1 MTSNSSLTPG
11 MRNLFQTSGSSESL
25 RRLIEGCI
33 RNGDSKTAC
42 TLADSLLQSEDAG
55 IADVILFARCFFAA
69 SEYNRSLAVLEHEG
83 LLSAQRIAEASD
95 MLLAS
100 SSDLYSDDGL
110 TENVKIQLWGLQ
122 AIHLA
127 AKCLINLE
135 QHEDCV
141 NLIEP
146 VLSLDTLDPNE
157 GLGPRDDIIIRVQ
170 KVFSMMKNLNI
181 ADGLNVVASLYC
193 MAGKCYDILEN
204 RAKAKMCLITALKVD
219 VVCTEA
225 LSYLISHGLISL
237 PDRRA
242 LFESIEGGLDGRAW
256 LEKFHRF
263 QLLDEFNIYKNSNS
277 ESGDN
282 GDNAEDTRE
291 SSSILGLGLGAGG
304 NIGDRGGSVGGSN
317 RGFSS
322 AMVLVRKA
330 EKFFD
335 KGYFSDSYRLARQ
348 AYIIDP
354 FDEDGLIVYV
364 GNMVELGLKTELFY
378 LSHEL
383 VNSSPKRAT
392 SWYSVG
398 CYYWVCRKL
407 EHAQK
412 YLQKTVKV
420 DKRFSQAW
428 VILGHVLA
436 AQEESEN
443 AISAFR
449 MAAKLLP
456 SDPRPIVFMAKEQ
469 VRTNYLSLA
478 LHLLTSALRLC
489 PSDPMILNEL
499 GVAYMKQNNL
509 EKALEFLKR
518 AAHIVASEAR
528 GASLGENES
537 FLRESRTCGD
547 EVGPPISLFLFLA
560 FPFGIDTL
568 LFTITMLTQS
578 LLFLTLRDT
587 LTRV

>member
-1 MTSNSSLTPG
+1 
-11 MRNLFQTSGSSESL
+11 MRNLFQTTSSSGSSDSL
-25 RRLIEGCI
+25 RSLIEGCV

-42 TLADSLLQSEDAG
+42 TLADSLLQMEDTG

-69 SEYNRSLAVLEHEG
+69 GEYNRSLAVLEHEG
-83 LLSAQRIAEASD
+83 LLSAQRIAEV
-95 MLLAS
+95 
-100 SSDLYSDDGL
+100 SDLLLPTSADLFSDGFTDD
-110 TENVKIQLWGLQ
+110 VKIQLWGLQ

-127 AKCLINLE
+127 AKCLISLE

-146 VLSLDTLDPNE
+146 VLLLDTLDS
-157 GLGPRDDIIIRVQ
+157 GAGDDRVGPRDDSIVRVQ
-170 KVFSMMKNLNI
+170 KVFSMMKSLNI
-181 ADGLNVVASLYC
+181 SDGLNLVASLYC
-193 MAGKCYDILEN
+193 MAGKCYDIMEN
-204 RAKAKMCLITALKVD
+204 RAKAKVCLVGALKVD
-219 VVCTEA
+219 VSCTEA
-225 LSYLISHGLISL
+225 LNYLISNGLISL
-237 PDRRA
+237 PDRRV
-242 LFESIEGGLDGRAW
+242 LFESIAGGLEGRAW
-256 LEKFHRF
+256 LERLLRF
-263 QLLDEFNIYKNSNS
+263 QLLDEFNIYKNDD
-277 ESGDN
+277 GDDAGN
-282 GDNAEDTRE
+282 GDDTRE
-291 SSSILGLGLGAGG
+291 SSSILQGL
-304 NIGDRGGSVGGSN
+304 RGGGKDGGGSSGGG

-364 GNMVELGLKTELFY
+364 GNMVELSLKTELFY

-398 CYYWVCRKL
+398 CYYWLCRKL

-428 VILGHVLA
+428 VVLGHVLA

-449 MAAKLLP
+449 VAARLLP
-456 SDPRPIVFMAKEQ
+456 SDPRPIVYMAKEHL
-469 VRTNYLSLA
+469 RTNYLSLA
-478 LHLLTSALRLC
+478 LHLLVSALKLS

-499 GVAYMKQNNL
+499 GVAHMKQDNL
-509 EKALEFLKR
+509 EKGREYLGK
-518 AAHIVASEAR
+518 AAHIVASGAR
-528 GASLGENES
+528 SASLYENEN
-537 FLRESRTCGD
+537 FLRESRSSSD
-547 EVGPPISLFLFLA
+547 EVRYPSFL
-560 FPFGIDTL
+560 
-568 LFTITMLTQS
+568 
-578 LLFLTLRDT
+578 
-587 LTRV
+587 VV